1 MRIGHVAATPVIELD
16 SLAYATAMFDYGDDP
31 IGTGIEVEQ
40 ELGWM
45 AANCYDPVEEKL
57 LLSHHA
63 WLLDTGRL
71 KVLIDPCIG
80 NNKPRAALP
89 DYDMLDEP
97 WLERLAAAGA
107 APEDVDLVFCTH
119 LHPDHCG
126 WNTRLVDGRW
136 VPTFPNALYVFSA
149 DEKTYWSREEL
160 APDEAYNIGVYDDSV
175 RPVVEAGQAMV
186 IEGGAELAGC
196 LDIEIGA
203 GHTPGHLF
211 ATLRAEGDGVV
222 FAGDILHH
230 PLQVL
235 HPAWNTRGSWDP
247 AEARASRETVLSRCA
262 DLGYLLA
269 AAHFRAPYALPIE
282 RTAFGGYAIGSAPLP
297 V

>member
-1 MRIGHVAATPVIELD
+1 MQIGHVAAVPVVELD
-16 SLAYATAMFDYGDDP
+16 SLPYSTDMFDDGEDG
-31 IGTGIEVEQ
+31 IGTGAEVED

-45 AANCYDPVEEKL
+45 AANCYDPVEGKL

-63 WLLDTGRL
+63 WLLETGRL
-71 KVLIDPCIG
+71 TILIDPCIG
-80 NNKPRAALP
+80 NHKARPALP
-89 DYDMLDEP
+89 DYDMLDLP
-97 WLERLAAAGA
+97 WLERLAAVGA
-107 APEDVDLVFCTH
+107 APEDIDLVLCTH

-136 VPTFPNALYVFSA
+136 VPTFPNALYVFSR
-149 DEKTYWSREEL
+149 EEQSYWSREEISP
-160 APDEAYNIGVYDDSV
+160 AEAYNIGVYDDSV

-186 IEGGAELAGC
+186 MDGGAELAGC
-196 LDIEIGA
+196 LEIERGA

-211 ATLRAEGDGVV
+211 ATLRAGEEGVV

-235 HPAWNTRGSWDP
+235 HPTWNTRGSWDP
-247 AEARASRETVLSRCA
+247 EEARRSRETVLGRCA
-262 DLGYLLA
+262 DHAYLLA

-282 RTAFGGYAIGSAPLP
+282 RTPFGGFAIGSAPLP